1 MMFTIT
7 LHFYLTPISYLSM
20 GLYRI
25 AFPSGIFYFLW
36 FLHFLVAEQGFESA
50 FSSSTDI

>member
-7 LHFYLTPISYLSM
+7 LHFYLTTISYLSM
-20 GLYRI
+20 GLYHTTL
-25 AFPSGIFYFLW
+25 PSEILQFLW
-36 FLHFLVAEQGFESA
+36 FLHLVVAEQGFESA